1 MSSQRP
7 PIRDVYKNA
16 DEIRE
21 LQAYM
26 PRRPYCA
33 NAFGAGRG
41 LRIMAQKEALTCRN
55 IQLNPPFMITFLTFD
70 FDYDAGIDYRVN
82 APLVVIDNDLCL
94 PFWYVINPQNGHSHI
109 IYVLKTPVFAT
120 SAAHS
125 KPLRYLEDIRYAMT
139 WKMQADPAYNG
150 LTSKNPFCPS
160 WKVYVCSPRPVSLMD
175 LALRVG
181 LEGSLEDRRRY
192 GYLPDKAH
200 RRASEDVIGLGR
212 NCAIFERVRL
222 WSYRAIR
229 EYWGKGYKEW
239 VSAVK
244 YKCRQENAEFPMPL
258 SEVELTQIAK
268 SIARWA
274 WKRITPE
281 GFSEKQRDAIKKRWA
296 KESKREIGIA
306 LLNDGCAPEKIAIEL
321 GVTDRTV
328 RNWAREANV
337 KREILLPSEYMG
349 ADGKRLLVETEG
361 VSRATYYR
369 RLKAGEIVRN
379 CTYNSNN

>member
-7 PIRDVYKNA
+7 PIRDVYENA

-33 NAFGAGRG
+33 NAFGAGQG
-41 LRIMAQKEALTCRN
+41 LCIRAQKEALTYRN

-94 PFWYVINPQNGHSHI
+94 PFWYVINPKNGHSHI
-109 IYVLKTPVFAT
+109 IYVLKTPVLTT
-120 SAAHS
+120 SAAHT

-139 WKMQADPAYNG
+139 EKMRADPAYNG
-150 LTSKNPFCPS
+150 LTSKNPFCPY

-181 LEGSLEDRRRY
+181 LEGSVEDRRRY
-192 GYLPDKAH
+192 GYLPANAH
-200 RRASEDVIGLGR
+200 SRAREDVSGLGR
-212 NCAIFERVRL
+212 NCAIFERVRF

-229 EYWGKGYKEW
+229 EYWGKGYTEW

-244 YKCRQENAEFPMPL
+244 YRCRQENAEFPTPL
-258 SEVELTQIAK
+258 CDVELKQIAK
-268 SIARWA
+268 SIARWT

-281 GFSEKQRDAIKKRWA
+281 GFSEKQRNTIKRRWA
-296 KESKREIGIA
+296 KASKREVGIA
-306 LLNDGCAPEKIAIEL
+306 LLNDGCAPEEIAIEL
-321 GVTDRTV
+321 EVTDRTV
-328 RNWAREANV
+328 RNWARAAGV
-337 KREILLPSEYMG
+337 TRESLLPPGYMG
-349 ADGKRLLVETEG
+349 SYGKRLLVETEG
-361 VSRATYYR
+361 ISRATYYR
-369 RLKAGEIVRN
+369 RLKSGGIV
-379 CTYNSNN
+379 